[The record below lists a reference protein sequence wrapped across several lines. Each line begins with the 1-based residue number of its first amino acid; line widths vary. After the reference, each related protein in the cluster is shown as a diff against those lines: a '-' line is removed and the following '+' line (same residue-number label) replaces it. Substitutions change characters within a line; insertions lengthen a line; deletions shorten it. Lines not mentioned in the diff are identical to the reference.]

1 MSTGRL
7 EGRQLVHK
15 YDGVVALDHVDIV
28 AEPGR
33 ITAVIGPNGA
43 GKTTLFDVLS
53 GVQIP
58 DAGVVILDGRDVT
71 ALTTDAR
78 ARLGLART
86 FQHGSVFPTLTVE
99 ENLKVGAENRSRT
112 GTLRGFLGLPDPAA
126 AAEQEI
132 VEHTLADLGLESIRR
147 VPAGHL
153 PTGTLRLVELGR
165 ALCARPVAL
174 LLDEPVSGLGDA
186 ETVELRIVLERL
198 AAAGMAM
205 LLVEHDLAFVREI
218 ADIVYVMA
226 TGRVIASGS
235 PDDVVEL
242 ARVRAAVPGAQ
253 A

>member
-1 MSTGRL
+1 MTTARL
-7 EGRQLVHK
+7 EGRRLVHK
-15 YDGVVALDHVDIV
+15 YDGVVALDDVDIV
-28 AEPGR
+28 AEPGG

-58 DAGVVILDGRDVT
+58 DGGVVVLDGRDIT
-71 ALTTDAR
+71 PLTTDAR

-86 FQHGSVFPTLTVE
+86 FQHGSVFSTLTVE
-99 ENLKVGAENRSRT
+99 ENLRVGAENRSRT
-112 GTLRGFLGLPDPAA
+112 GTLRGFLGLPDSAA
-126 AAEQEI
+126 ATERET
-132 VEHTLADLGLESIRR
+132 VEHTLAELGLESVRR

-186 ETVELRIVLERL
+186 ETAELRAVLERL
-198 AAAGMAM
+198 AEGGLTM
-205 LLVEHDLAFVREI
+205 LLVEHDLAFVRDI
-218 ADIVYVMA
+218 ADRVYVMA

-235 PDDVVEL
+235 PDEVVEL
-242 ARVRAAVPGAQ
+242 ANVRAAVPGAQ

>member
-1 MSTGRL
+1 MSTARL
-7 EGRQLVHK
+7 VGQRLVRR
-15 YDGVVALDHVDIV
+15 YDGVVALDHVDVV
-28 AEPGR
+28 AEPGL

-58 DAGVVILDGRDVT
+58 DDGGVLLDDRDIT
-71 ALTTDAR
+71 NLTTDAR

-99 ENLKVGAENRSRT
+99 ENLRVGAENRSRT
-112 GTLRGFLGLPDPAA
+112 GTVRGFFGLPDPAA
-126 AAEQEI
+126 AAERAI
-132 VEHTLADLGLESIRR
+132 VEHTLAKLGLESIRR

-174 LLDEPVSGLGDA
+174 LLDEPASGLGDA
-186 ETVELRIVLERL
+186 ETAELRTVLERL
-198 AAAGMAM
+198 AEAGLTM

-218 ADIVYVMA
+218 ADVVYVMD
-226 TGRVIASGS
+226 TGRISV
-235 PDDVVEL
+235 
-242 ARVRAAVPGAQ
+242 AVPGAQ
-253 A
+253 P